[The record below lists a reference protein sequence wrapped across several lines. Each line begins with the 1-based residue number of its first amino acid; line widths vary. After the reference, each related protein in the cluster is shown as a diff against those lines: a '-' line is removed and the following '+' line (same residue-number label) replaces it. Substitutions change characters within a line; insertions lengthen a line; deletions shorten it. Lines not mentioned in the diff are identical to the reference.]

1 MFSAYPWLA
10 NIIRIIKIRAEKVR
24 QYIPPSVDK
33 VYFGWAIITTTSGT
47 QRTKNIDINAG
58 SDFSSRVILIIV
70 VVRLLQAIHM
80 INTRHSPSGVI
91 PRSTRLTM
99 GEWGDRG
106 GHDELSYHFKF
117 VTLLAILRYEHQENY
132 TSLVKL
138 TSLEFSWNLAWIT
151 LELEGTATTS
161 LQTQSWIQVGIQ
173 VTYGRRDRRA
183 SIRNSISDF
192 WVEPQWWS
200 PNPNLSAGFWPIKEV
215 TWPTH
220 MVFWWSINAA
230 RLHRV
235 AQNLAAAPRTC
246 RIRTNYV
253 SI

>member
-1 MFSAYPWLA
+1 MP
-10 NIIRIIKIRAEKVR
+10 V
-24 QYIPPSVDK
+24 SVDK
-33 VYFGWAIITTTSGT
+33 VYFGWAIITTTSGI
-47 QRTKNIDINAG
+47 QWTKNIDIHAISNFT
-58 SDFSSRVILIIV
+58 DRVILIIV
-70 VVRLLQAIHM
+70 VRQLVRFPLQGLHM
-80 INTRHSPSGVI
+80 INTRHSPSCII

-99 GEWGDRG
+99 GECGDRG
-106 GHDELSYHFKF
+106 VHDELSYHFKF

-173 VTYGRRDRRA
+173 VTYGRRDCRA

-235 AQNLAAAPRTC
+235 AQNLAAAPCTC